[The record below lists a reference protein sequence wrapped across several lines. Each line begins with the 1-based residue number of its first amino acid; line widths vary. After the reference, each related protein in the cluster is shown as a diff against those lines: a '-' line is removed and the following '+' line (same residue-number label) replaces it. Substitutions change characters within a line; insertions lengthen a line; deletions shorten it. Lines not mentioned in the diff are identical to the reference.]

1 MKLTNLQL
9 EVLSNNIY
17 NNLLERKEQA
27 NKIKIAKYKPS
38 ADYKKAKKLLEDI
51 KDLNITIK
59 SLREQVSELATS
71 ANTILKKHD
80 ISTWG
85 TAEISENNNV
95 EHRLHYIKLKELNIQ
110 NDNVNMADIRSEI
123 VMATID
129 KKFDL
134 EVIIEELAKK
144 FKVDE

>member
-9 EVLSNNIY
+9 DVLSNNIY
-17 NNLLERKEQA
+17 NKLLDRKEQA
-27 NKIKIAKYKPS
+27 NKIKIDKYKPS

-59 SLREQVSELATS
+59 SLKGQVSDLAIS
-71 ANTILKKHD
+71 ANNILKKHD
-80 ISTWG
+80 ISTW
-85 TAEISENNNV
+85 TTDSISDNDGI
-95 EHRLHYIKLKELNIQ
+95 EHKLHYIKQKELNIQ
-110 NDNVNMADIRSEI
+110 NNNVCMNDIRSEI